1 MKDLDETKQKLD
13 KRQRHKNVFLIL
25 KMILKI
31 ENFVDAVVKTAQ
43 IKDAKY
49 FWVKMKDVGDG
60 LGLKNMSD
68 MVIKEI
74 KGTDCGDCKKYKCSL
89 QEITGNMYDSMKI
102 KYIRNDIAEKIIK
115 NCRGVKKTKD
125 NLSRT
130 RREDQKQ
137 NFRLLLGFAEHD
149 LFLTKEQSIINKLLE
164 TFSREEISL
173 QHFVLGYKIDAY
185 FVKYKLAVEIDEHN
199 HEQRDNEK
207 ELMRENAIKQKLGSK
222 FIRINPDDDKF
233 NINIEIGRI
242 FERIKEIKN
251 KEISELKE
259 IINNLKIQKSRSKSW
274 SWT

>member
-1 MKDLDETKQKLD
+1 
-13 KRQRHKNVFLIL
+13 
-25 KMILKI
+25 MILTI
-31 ENFVDAVVKTAQ
+31 ENFVNAGVQTVK
-43 IKDAKY
+43 IKDTKY

-125 NLSRT
+125 GTNRSSRE
-130 RREDQKQ
+130 RQRQ
-137 NFRLLLGFAEHD
+137 NFRLVLGFAEHD

-173 QHFVLGYKIDAY
+173 KHFALGYKIDAY
-185 FVKYKLAVEIDEHN
+185 FVKYKSAVEIDEHN

-207 ELMRENAIKQKLGSK
+207 EKAIRENAIKQKLGCK
-222 FIRINPDDDKF
+222 VIRINPDDEKF
-233 NINIEIGRI
+233 SINIEIGGI
-242 FERIKEIKN
+242 FEHIKEIKP

-259 IINNLKIQKSRSKSW
+259 MINNLKIR
-274 SWT
+274 